1 MIVAYLWATP
11 FSRNSYSSCSTLFL
25 IVFPD
30 QTFLQ
35 IFPSRAIEALKKTFV
50 FVRLPMTNNLFII
63 LSRFH
68 IQTWDAV
75 INNYWFK
82 FYNVNWEEN
91 KKFLTFYFF
100 AKNILLKN
108 DQYFSITII
117 FLKWSIISSITH
129 PWLLI
134 AKLWL
139 STNKKFL
146 QHITLLQKAFNF
158 LSVFL

>member
-30 QTFLQ
+30 QTCLQ
-35 IFPSRAIEALKKTFV
+35 IFPSRAIEALKKTFL

-68 IQTWDAV
+68 IQMWDAV

-91 KKFLTFYFF
+91 KKFLTFYLFF
-100 AKNILLKN
+100 CKKYSAKKWLVFFNYY
-108 DQYFSITII
+108 YFSQMINYIQHYSPLII
-117 FLKWSIISSITH
+117 DR
-129 PWLLI
+129 
-134 AKLWL
+134 
-139 STNKKFL
+139 
-146 QHITLLQKAFNF
+146 
-158 LSVFL
+158 